1 LPPAKYGLTIGAGRT
16 GCVPPN
22 LLQGGPTAVDQISP
36 VIASVALQSVVM
48 LQLSGLKIHPQ
59 QHAGKDQYGN
69 HCRSQ

>member
-1 LPPAKYGLTIGAGRT
+1 MIGAGRNSR
-16 GCVPPN
+16 VPPN
-22 LLQGGPTAVDQISP
+22 LLQGGPTAVDQISCGYRFGG
-36 VIASVALQSVVM
+36 VAMVVL